1 MSRFVKIAWMALF
14 VLLQLVDVAVLD
26 PVAFGQTQAP
36 ASPAIMTLKM
46 TVQVPSTQQ
55 GQPVGGLIKGECHDG
70 CHGLHAMA
78 LPAGAS
84 VTIGV
89 VNHAHAPILRHPPVT
104 GTVFAPPVPPPN
116 S

>member
-14 VLLQLVDVAVLD
+14 VLLQLADVAVLD
-26 PVAFGQTQAP
+26 AAAYGQTRAP
-36 ASPAIMTLKM
+36 ASPVIMTVKT
-46 TVQVPSTQQ
+46 TVKVPSASQ
-55 GQPVGGLIKGECHDG
+55 GQLAGGLIKGECHDG

-84 VTIGV
+84 VVIDIL
-89 VNHAHAPILRHPPVT
+89 AHGSKPILRHPPAA
-104 GTVFAPPVPPPN
+104 GTIFAPPVPPPN